1 MTNYIVK
8 ETRNDGKI
16 TYYLSGHSTLSEGA
30 SLISK
35 YYTYTNIRGA
45 NMLKTRLEKEANDS
59 SKKYEVVECAD
70 VGIIVN

>member
-1 MTNYIVK
+1 MANYIVK
-8 ETRNDGKI
+8 ETRKDGAV
-16 TYYLSGHSTLSEGA
+16 TYYLAGHSTLREGA
-30 SLISK
+30 ARISK